1 MTEQQQKARFKQ
13 AIDHTLSS
21 IQGDPFLAQRL
32 LARAEKG
39 AKPMKYH
46 IPKTIVIA
54 LITLLC
60 MGTVALAAGL
70 YGGTV
75 NWLGEV
81 VPDERVPSVMP
92 TMAPVMETE
101 YIDFDEDMLDSLRQ
115 DGTKLMVYQ
124 QLEDGTR
131 MPDTST
137 RMMRE
142 AETMDEFQAL
152 LGDNTELPLPNFIP
166 EGYEFVRG
174 EVYYQCREGGSWEL
188 VEQRMLDGGFMAE
201 WYTLDEADALV
212 EAYYLFYRESPEDYH
227 YLSVYAGLSERQ
239 DVEEQVFG
247 FLPGQTA
254 SAVQVAGMDYALAI
268 TAENSCSLSMLRDL
282 DQPVGYLHLWE
293 SGQQEQITF
302 EQLDMSVSAPLLD
315 VDTLVRMFAE

>member
-1 MTEQQQKARFKQ
+1 MTEQQKKAKFKQ
-13 AIDHTLSS
+13 AIDHTLSG
-21 IQGDPFLAQRL
+21 IAGDAFLTQRV
-32 LARAEKG
+32 LAHAEKG
-39 AKPMKYH
+39 AKPVKYY
-46 IPKTIVIA
+46 IPKGVVIA
-54 LITLLC
+54 LIALLC

-92 TMAPVMETE
+92 TVAPVMETE
-101 YIDFDEDMLDSLRQ
+101 YIEFDEEMLDSLRQ

-137 RMMRE
+137 RVMRE
-142 AETMDEFQAL
+142 AETMAEFQAL
-152 LGDNTELPLPNFIP
+152 LAGQDELVLPNFIP

-188 VEQRMLDGGFMAE
+188 VEQRMLDGGFIAE
-201 WYTLDEADALV
+201 WYTLDEADALID
-212 EAYYLFYRESPEDYH
+212 AYYLFYRESPEDYH

-254 SAVQVAGMDYALAI
+254 SAVQVTGMDYALAI

-282 DQPVGYLHLWE
+282 EQPVGYLHLWE
-293 SGQQEQITF
+293 SGQQEQLTF
-302 EQLDMSVSAPLLD
+302 EQMDMSVSAPLLD